1 MLEDKAT
8 AADEPSSVLLPGN
21 GRALTRKGVASG
33 NEVLRAAAD
42 AFLARGYAATSIDDI
57 ADRLGCTKG
66 RVYHY
71 FRSKGEIYLGIHRLA
86 LETSIRTVEP
96 LAAADKPAV
105 ERIYDM
111 AYAHAQLMMSETGF
125 MRLAGM
131 NAEMHLASEGRTR
144 EAAVQEIFTLRDQ
157 YEALFVSVVEEGRTA
172 GEFREESASILA
184 KALLGSLNWISVW
197 FNPSADRD
205 RAQQLE
211 IARVFAEFIA
221 DGLRVR

>member
-1 MLEDKAT
+1 MFQEGVADHTST
-8 AADEPSSVLLPGN
+8 ALIPGN

-42 AFLARGYAATSIDDI
+42 AFLARGYAGTSIDDI
-57 ADRLGCTKG
+57 AERLGCTKG

-71 FRSKGEIYLGIHRLA
+71 FRSKGEIYLGIHRVA

-96 LAAADKPAV
+96 LASADKPAA
-105 ERIYDM
+105 ERIHDM
-111 AYAHAQLMMSETGF
+111 AHAHAELMMSETGF

-144 EAAVQEIFTLRDQ
+144 EAAVQEIFALRDQ
-157 YEALFVSVVEEGRTA
+157 YEALFVHVVKEGCTA
-172 GEFREESASILA
+172 GEFRAEPSSILA

-197 FNPSADRD
+197 YNPDAASDQ
-205 RAQQLE
+205 AQQAE
-211 IARVFAEFIA
+211 IARIFAEFVT
-221 DGLRVR
+221 DGLRSP